1 MMAQWRSAYAL
12 CVCVCVRVCVCV
24 CVCVC
29 KAWRSGMHERKSNKR
44 NIEHTDHKS
53 SHQRSATYAVPNSLL
68 QREEGVFRCCRMMGG
83 AIRASGDENI

>member
-1 MMAQWRSAYAL
+1 MMAHWRSAYAL
-12 CVCVCVRVCVCV
+12 CVCVCV

-29 KAWRSGMHERKSNKR
+29 KPYDGTHWRSGMHERKSNKL
-44 NIEHTDHKS
+44 NTEHADHKS